1 MVPGESSLKS
11 HVQKVEIKHPQLLL
25 KVIKVMMTGRCRGAN
40 RFQFVCDFLHSM
52 VSFSS
57 QLLTLF
63 SNSGPRWP
71 VADLQKQ

>member
-25 KVIKVMMTGRCRGAN
+25 KVIKVMTDRCRGAS

-52 VSFSS
+52 VSSSS